1 MKYSRRSKTR
11 KLQRKTR
18 RKLQRKSRRKL
29 QRKTRRKLQRK
40 PRRKLKRKTRRKLK
54 RNTRSKRR
62 RRKQLVKRQQKGGMF
77 INLSPANV
85 ARFRKNPHT
94 LTKDCCPCVFHFFG
108 MPLHLVEDLKKK
120 FGETGMQAQHIINV
134 FKKAYPTTRKGR
146 TSWEWYGSAPR
157 PYLPSP
163 AASAAV
169 LPFIIHIY
177 KELALGQGI
186 IGVTDWSGE
195 GRAGSHC
202 VIFAKD
208 ASGTPLLIDA
218 QHPTMSA
225 FGEEAIIKYIKD
237 QHVWSVSVLS
247 GKDAEGQ
254 RITIDSSGNI
264 L

>member
-11 KLQRKTR
+11 KSK
-18 RKLQRKSRRKL
+18 
-29 QRKTRRKLQRK
+29 RK
-40 PRRKLKRKTRRKLK
+40 PRRKLKRKTRRKLQK
-54 RNTRSKRR
+54 SKKNTRSKRR
-62 RRKQLVKRQQKGGMF
+62 RRQQRVQRKQRGGMF
-77 INLSPANV
+77 INLSPKNMV
-85 ARFRKNPHT
+85 NFRKKPHGRE
-94 LTKDCCPCVFHFFG
+94 LPRDCCPCVFHFFG
-108 MPLHLVEDLKKK
+108 MPMELARMLAQK
-120 FGETGMQAQHIINV
+120 FKGGMQPQQIIEV
-134 FKKAYPTTRKGR
+134 FKKAYPARGPR
-146 TSWEWYGSAPR
+146 PTSWEWHGSTPKPVR
-157 PYLPSP
+157 
-163 AASAAV
+163 
-169 LPFIIHIY
+169 PFIIHIY
-177 KELALGQGI
+177 KELAFGQGI